1 MNFDFNVG
9 MADLTEVRPRCSRS
23 MDFVALHKKQLNH
36 NESDKIVAQRTKERA
51 NLKRSIGAQ
60 VAQMMS
66 WGDEILAHSSAPPS
80 KKSCLKTRND
90 GKDEKQNQGKH
101 TGVSFKDDDKS
112 ASSSSREN
120 NEGTTGT
127 PIKQPLNV
135 DEKSENSC
143 TPRTMFGRRGRPI
156 SRLKSAISCPAIN
169 RNANKASFAFNG
181 GGLGFANITDQEI
194 MEVKTD
200 GTSHV
205 AS

>member
-1 MNFDFNVG
+1 MQTQQNIVQNHFKSQNDERQNFMNFDFNVG

-90 GKDEKQNQGKH
+90 GKDEKQVRIVYSSSLNTFQRFEFLSPPIKR
-101 TGVSFKDDDKS
+101 
-112 ASSSSREN
+112 ASSTS
-120 NEGTTGT
+120 T
-127 PIKQPLNV
+127 
-135 DEKSENSC
+135 
-143 TPRTMFGRRGRPI
+143 
-156 SRLKSAISCPAIN
+156 
-169 RNANKASFAFNG
+169 
-181 GGLGFANITDQEI
+181 
-194 MEVKTD
+194 KTKM
-200 GTSHV
+200 TQ
-205 AS
+205 